1 MSRTA
6 SSEVTTAQWQQK
18 RDQFVSKGVGNG
30 NRSMAVK
37 GEGALLYDLDGRRFI
52 DFAGAIG
59 TLNVGHSHPKVVEAV
74 KKQAEDLIHPGFNVM
89 MYPSY
94 IELAEKLCA
103 LAPGDHAKKAIFL
116 NSGAE
121 AVENAV
127 KIARKYT
134 KRQAVVSFTRGF
146 HGRTNMTMSMTS
158 KVKPYKFGFGPF
170 ASEVYQAPFPY
181 YYQKPAG
188 MSDEQYDDFIIS
200 AFEDFFIAAVA
211 PETVA
216 CVVMEPVQGEGG
228 FIIPSKRFV
237 QHVAAFCKKHGI
249 VFVAD
254 EIQTGFA
261 RTGTYFAIE
270 HFGAVPDLIT
280 VSKSLAAGLP
290 LSGVIGR
297 AEMLDA
303 AAPGELGGTYAGSP
317 LGCAAALAVLDIIEE
332 EGLNQRSEEI
342 GRIIEHQALEWKK
355 EHACIG
361 EVRRLGA
368 MAAIEIVKD
377 PDTCEPDKAKA
388 AAIAKTANENGLLL
402 LTAGIN
408 GNIIRFLTPLVL
420 TDEQLKEGLSIIEAA
435 L

>member
-1 MSRTA
+1 
-6 SSEVTTAQWQQK
+6 
-18 RDQFVSKGVGNG
+18 
-30 NRSMAVK
+30 
-37 GEGALLYDLDGRRFI
+37 
-52 DFAGAIG
+52 
-59 TLNVGHSHPKVVEAV
+59 
-74 KKQAEDLIHPGFNVM
+74 
-89 MYPSY
+89 
-94 IELAEKLCA
+94 
-103 LAPGDHAKKAIFL
+103 
-116 NSGAE
+116 
-121 AVENAV
+121 
-127 KIARKYT
+127 
-134 KRQAVVSFTRGF
+134 
-146 HGRTNMTMSMTS
+146 
-158 KVKPYKFGFGPF
+158 
-170 ASEVYQAPFPY
+170 
-181 YYQKPAG
+181 

-270 HFGAVPDLIT
+270 HFEAVPDLIT

-355 EHACIG
+355 SMPASEKCADSARWRPSKLSKIRTRG
-361 EVRRLGA
+361 NRTKQKPRRSL
-368 MAAIEIVKD
+368 KRR
-377 PDTCEPDKAKA
+377 T
-388 AAIAKTANENGLLL
+388 
-402 LTAGIN
+402 
-408 GNIIRFLTPLVL
+408 R
-420 TDEQLKEGLSIIEAA
+420 TDCCC
-435 L
+435 